1 MSLAPSGLLRLLLP
15 VLVLAGTVVTGCR
28 CEEWIPISDG
38 PGTFRAEP
46 AAIDFGRVL
55 EGDRGSV
62 TVRLIS
68 ASRFAQTVRVSV
80 PPPFQAP
87 ATLELPAGGQVGFEV
102 TFLAGDVPMEE
113 VLVLRGEGA
122 THRVPVR
129 GTGVRPLD
137 CRAAV
142 PCRSSRYDLQTD
154 RCVES
159 VVADGLP
166 CESDNLCLENTTCQA
181 GACVG
186 DLRSCDDSN
195 LCTTDGACSPQL
207 GCVHRPVRCPA
218 PGRACAVAVCDP
230 EAGCGVGSAPDFS
243 PCGNFTCQQGAFC
256 VAGACAQVPTPE
268 GFPCAPPSPCQGE
281 GTCQAQVCVRPDA
294 GELSPSFSLAVP
306 SGPGPA
312 AGGDPLLVAVEG
324 NLFTELCSED
334 AGCAL
339 ASWTF
344 NGFERFTAPHPDG
357 RLRRV
362 LGGTATGVWVS
373 AGDAVEL
380 YSPDTGALLASHP
393 TVEPGPGGFAI
404 STGGELW
411 LALPGSGP
419 DGGESDPDGGTPT
432 DGGAPEDGGTPAPA
446 SLWLLPTDGGTGQG
460 FVLEDTWQPPQLVLD
475 EVDALYLAVSG
486 GFVSRVTPDGGALQ
500 TDWKVEVPTG
510 PGVAIG
516 LGRLMVGGELLV
528 QTDGGGPVLLADAG
542 AAGEPLHPQGE
553 FALLTRTA
561 SFSLYRSCT
570 TPFVDPCAQDEQGLW
585 VRSFVAE
592 DAGVLWRAEV
602 IPAQTPGS
610 VEQWVNVDGGVALL
624 TQRAPDGGA
633 PQLVLQGFFEGNE
646 YLHCPL
652 EGGGQLGAAVFDGPA
667 LYLLRSRDGGWS
679 LDAYDF
685 TGAPLDYSG
694 WGARGAVGGTR
705 RSAP

>member
-1 MSLAPSGLLRLLLP
+1 MRGLLRQLLP
-15 VLVLAGTVVTGCR
+15 AVALALTVVTGCR
-28 CEEWIPISDG
+28 CEEWIPISDDQ
-38 PGTFRAEP
+38 GTFRAEP
-46 AAIDFGRVL
+46 GEIDFGRVL
-55 EGDRGSV
+55 EGSRVSA
-62 TVRLIS
+62 TVRLVS
-68 ASRFAQTVRVSV
+68 ASRFAQTVRVTTS
-80 PPPFQAP
+80 PPFFAP
-87 ATLELPAGGQVGFEV
+87 PSVELPAGGQVSFEL
-102 TFLAGDVPMEE
+102 TFMAGDVQVEDR
-113 VLVLRGEGA
+113 LVLLGDA
-122 THRVPVR
+122 AAQAVQVR

-137 CRAAV
+137 CRTAV
-142 PCRSSRYDLQTD
+142 PCRNSTYDLETD
-154 RCVES
+154 RCVEM
-159 VVADGLP
+159 VVSDDLP
-166 CESDNLCLENTTCQA
+166 CESDNLCLENTTCRA

-186 DLRSCDDSN
+186 DLRSCDDFN
-195 LCTTDGACSPQL
+195 LCTTDGTCSPQL

-218 PGRACAVAVCDP
+218 PGRACEVAVCDS
-230 EAGCGVGSAPDFS
+230 EVGCGFAPAPDFS
-243 PCGNFTCQQGAFC
+243 ACGNFTCQQGAFC
-256 VAGACAQVPTPE
+256 IAGACAQVPTPE

-344 NGFERFTAPHPDG
+344 NGFERFLAPHPDG
-357 RLRRV
+357 RTRRV

-393 TVEPGPGGFAI
+393 MEEPGPGGFAI
-404 STGGELW
+404 STGGALW
-411 LALPGSGP
+411 LSLPGAGHGGDGGDGGDGGP
-419 DGGESDPDGGTPT
+419 ADGGEADGGL
-432 DGGAPEDGGTPAPA
+432 PERPW
-446 SLWLLPTDGGTGQG
+446 LRLLPPDGGTGQD

-475 EVDALYLAVSG
+475 GEDGLYLAVTG
-486 GFVSRVTPDGGALQ
+486 GFVSRVTPDAGSLW
-500 TDWKVEVPTG
+500 TDWKLDVTTG
-510 PGVAIG
+510 GGVAVG
-516 LGRLMVGGELLV
+516 LGRLLVGGALLL
-528 QTDGGGPVLLADAG
+528 QSDGGGQALLSDAG
-542 AAGEPLHPQGE
+542 AAGEPVHPQGE
-553 FALLTRTA
+553 FVLLTRTA

-570 TPFVDPCAQDEQGLW
+570 TPFVEPCAQEEQGLW

-610 VEQWVNVDGGVALL
+610 VAQWVNVDGGVALL
-624 TQRAPDGGA
+624 TQRAPDGGT
-633 PQLVLQGFFEGNE
+633 PQLLLQGFFEGNE